1 MTVSS
6 AVDGTDDGA
15 FLDVKVTASSDAAA
29 FPEDYD
35 RWRDVVTVRVTAP
48 PTDGQANAELVAA
61 AKGFFEA
68 DVEIAKGH
76 REPRKR
82 LWIGRSADDVV
93 ARIEEVL

>member
-15 FLDVKVTASSDAAA
+15 FLDVKVTSASDAAA

-35 RWRDVVTVRVTAP
+35 RWRDLVTARVTAP
-48 PTDGQANAELVAA
+48 ARDGRANAELVAA

-76 REPRKR
+76 TEPRKR
-82 LWIGRSADDVV
+82 LWIGRSAGDVV
-93 ARIEEVL
+93 ARLEEVL